1 MDGQVKEYAD
11 ALAMQIILYCDM
23 FSFLLCSCHFSRIGL
38 EVLNCLKIPGAA
50 DQGEGGHA
58 PGSGGMCL
66 FTCHQAH
73 CAGSFHPCV
82 AFSAC
87 FCSLFHYAN
96 WYLLYFILAYLFVNV
111 ALMYFPH
118 SLLSLSLRFSMFS
131 VGLTVLMLNIVI
143 SGLRRLPQHTH
154 SNSN

>member
-1 MDGQVKEYAD
+1 MDVCLCVILIFDSLYYMDQSCLWHTRRHSRDLRPHNFMFWDNYDIAQV
-11 ALAMQIILYCDM
+11 
-23 FSFLLCSCHFSRIGL
+23 FLTHLWRARVSDGSCR
-38 EVLNCLKIPGAA
+38 
-50 DQGEGGHA
+50 
-58 PGSGGMCL
+58 
-66 FTCHQAH
+66 HQAH